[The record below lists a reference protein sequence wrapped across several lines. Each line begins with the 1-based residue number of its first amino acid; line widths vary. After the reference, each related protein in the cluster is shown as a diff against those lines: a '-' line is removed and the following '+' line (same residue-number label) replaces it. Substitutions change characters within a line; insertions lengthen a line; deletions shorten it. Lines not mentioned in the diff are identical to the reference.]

1 MDFRFAKSQRSAGPS
16 TQAVALFACLI
27 VILLGCW
34 RGTSLFTQPVDE
46 WVPGSDVEASLMG
59 ILEPVAGKGNIRLSV
74 TGKGTSH
81 SVLILLATR
90 ASEAAPTLERL
101 TISALM
107 MNPEEGDQL
116 VIEQAAFA
124 RGVPGRPSA
133 AGWTELGL
141 YGALL
146 AMLAWIGL
154 KPSDAAPVADAK
166 RAKTAEPVEAALEP
180 ALVEK
185 RVKAKPALTAEPGAA
200 AKLVQ
205 KDPARTASIL
215 RSWMHG
221 EGGSA

>member
-16 TQAVALFACLI
+16 TQAIALFACLI

-34 RGTSLFTQPVDE
+34 RGTSLFTQPADE
-46 WVPGSDVEASLMG
+46 WVPGSKVEASLMG

-74 TGKGTSH
+74 TGEGTSH
-81 SVLILLATR
+81 SVLILLASR
-90 ASEAAPTLERL
+90 VSEAAPTLERL
-101 TISALM
+101 TTSALM

-133 AGWTELGL
+133 SGWTELGL

-154 KPSDAAPVADAK
+154 KPSDAPAADAK
-166 RAKTAEPVEAALEP
+166 RVKAAEPVEAALEP
-180 ALVEK
+180 ALQET
-185 RVKAKPALTAEPGAA
+185 RLKAKPALTAEPGAA

-221 EGGSA
+221 EGGAA

>member
-59 ILEPVAGKGNIRLSV
+59 ILEPVAGMGNIRLSV

-101 TISALM
+101 TTSALM

-154 KPSDAAPVADAK
+154 KPSDVPAADAK
-166 RAKTAEPVEAALEP
+166 RARTAEPVEAALEP